1 MDRSVKTIERLMKI
15 AAGLALL
22 LGLFPQA
29 ALAETSTA
37 PAVTVEPVAAKKP
50 GDRVDL
56 KGTTTLSQL
65 TVKVLRPD
73 GTILFVD
80 VPAVQ
85 NGAYQTAFRLPD
97 DAMAGTYTAVVGWGE
112 VTANTTFSVAQVGST
127 PPPSDGGGGSG
138 GSGGGSG
145 GGGGGSRAPAVTVEP
160 VAAKKPGDRVDLKGT
175 TTLSQLTVKVL
186 RPDGTILFVD
196 VPAVQNGAYQ
206 TAFRLPDDAMAGT
219 YTAVVGWGEVTAKT
233 MFSVSVSPGG
243 STPPPSDGGGSGG
256 SVGSG
261 GGTTP
266 PPGGGG
272 GGGGSGSGSGGGG
285 SSGGGSG
292 GGGSGG
298 GSGGGGSSGGGS
310 GGGTSPAPGAKPS
323 TEQTFPGGKATIT
336 QNADGTRSVTLS
348 VSREAIDQALS
359 AGGKTVT
366 LNFSGLA
373 LKAGDVLALTVDKD
387 AVAKV
392 KAGGQTLNVG
402 YGGLTVSIPGDALD
416 AFVAGDGGLSLK
428 VSVAELKR
436 ETVRIAAVPTTE
448 VVSFAYAIEGPGSLK
463 RPIDVTL
470 NLADGGTDVRKV
482 GAYLKQADGSW
493 KYIGGRADAAKKTL
507 TAKMSRFGTVAAI
520 AYHKTFA
527 DLQNHWAKDVVEVL
541 AAHHIVKG
549 KSEDVFAPNENVTR
563 AEFAALML
571 NALGLPVERAAHPF
585 RDVPEGAWYRDIVAT
600 AYRHGLMAGDGQ
612 TFRPNAPITREEM
625 AVVLVNALGMKD
637 EAAGKTPTFADGGRI
652 SAWAKGAVGL
662 AQEKGLIRGVGD
674 NRFAPK
680 ANAKRAEA
688 AALLYNAVF
697 QP

>member
-1 MDRSVKTIERLMKI
+1 MKTIKLKTIEYFIKI

-29 ALAETSTA
+29 ALAETSNA
-37 PAVTVEPVAAKKP
+37 PAVTIEPVAPKKQ

-56 KGTTTLSQL
+56 KGTTTLSQV

-73 GTILFVD
+73 RTILFVD

-97 DAMAGTYTAVVGWGE
+97 DAMAGTY
-112 VTANTTFSVAQVGST
+112 
-127 PPPSDGGGGSG
+127 
-138 GSGGGSG
+138 
-145 GGGGGSRAPAVTVEP
+145 
-160 VAAKKPGDRVDLKGT
+160 
-175 TTLSQLTVKVL
+175 
-186 RPDGTILFVD
+186 
-196 VPAVQNGAYQ
+196 
-206 TAFRLPDDAMAGT
+206 M
-219 YTAVVGWGEVTAKT
+219 AVVGWGEVTAKAT
-233 MFSVSVSPGG
+233 FSVTPGG
-243 STPPPSDGGGSGG
+243 STPPPP
-256 SVGSG
+256 G

-266 PPGGGG
+266 PPS

-285 SSGGGSG
+285 SSG
-292 GGGSGG
+292 
-298 GSGGGGSSGGGS
+298 

-336 QNADGTRSVTLS
+336 QNADGTRTVTLN

-359 AGGKTVT
+359 SGGKTVT

-373 LKAGDVLALTVDKD
+373 LKAGDVLTLPIDKD
-387 AVAKV
+387 IVAKI
-392 KAGGQTLNVG
+392 KSSGQTLEVA
-402 YGGLTVSIPGDALD
+402 LSHLSVSIPGDALD
-416 AFVAGDGGLSLK
+416 AFVASDGGMSLK
-428 VSVAELKR
+428 VSVSELKR
-436 ETVRIAAVPTTE
+436 ETVRIAAAPTTE
-448 VVSFAYAIEGPGSLK
+448 VVSFAYAIEGPGSLN
-463 RPIDVTL
+463 RPIDVTFIL
-470 NLADGGTDVRKV
+470 TDSSTDARKI

-493 KYIGGRADAAKKTL
+493 KYIGGMADVAKKTL

-527 DLQNHWAKDVVEVL
+527 DLKNHWAKDVVEVL
-541 AAHHIVKG
+541 SAHHIVSG

-571 NALGLPVERAAHPF
+571 NALGLPVERSEHPF
-585 RDVPEGAWYRDIVAT
+585 RDVPEGAWYRDTVAT

-612 TFRPNAPITREEM
+612 VFRPNAPITREEM
-625 AVVLVNALGMKD
+625 AVVLVNALGMKN
-637 EAAGKTPTFADGGRI
+637 EAAGKTPTFADRGSI

>member
-1 MDRSVKTIERLMKI
+1 M
-15 AAGLALL
+15 
-22 LGLFPQA
+22 
-29 ALAETSTA
+29 
-37 PAVTVEPVAAKKP
+37 
-50 GDRVDL
+50 
-56 KGTTTLSQL
+56 
-65 TVKVLRPD
+65 
-73 GTILFVD
+73 
-80 VPAVQ
+80 
-85 NGAYQTAFRLPD
+85 
-97 DAMAGTYTAVVGWGE
+97 
-112 VTANTTFSVAQVGST
+112 
-127 PPPSDGGGGSG
+127 
-138 GSGGGSG
+138 
-145 GGGGGSRAPAVTVEP
+145 
-160 VAAKKPGDRVDLKGT
+160 
-175 TTLSQLTVKVL
+175 
-186 RPDGTILFVD
+186 
-196 VPAVQNGAYQ
+196 
-206 TAFRLPDDAMAGT
+206 
-219 YTAVVGWGEVTAKT
+219 
-233 MFSVSVSPGG
+233 
-243 STPPPSDGGGSGG
+243 
-256 SVGSG
+256 
-261 GGTTP
+261 
-266 PPGGGG
+266 
-272 GGGGSGSGSGGGG
+272 
-285 SSGGGSG
+285 
-292 GGGSGG
+292 
-298 GSGGGGSSGGGS
+298 
-310 GGGTSPAPGAKPS
+310 
-323 TEQTFPGGKATIT
+323 
-336 QNADGTRSVTLS
+336 
-348 VSREAIDQALS
+348 
-359 AGGKTVT
+359 T

-392 KAGGQTLNVG
+392 KAGGQALNVG
-402 YGGLTVSIPGDALD
+402 YGGLTVSIPGEALD

-436 ETVRIAAVPTTE
+436 ETVRIAAAPTTE

-463 RPIDVTL
+463 QPIDVTL
-470 NLADGGTDVRKV
+470 NLVAGGSDVRKV

-585 RDVPEGAWYRDIVAT
+585 RDVPEGAWYRDVVAT

-637 EAAGKTPTFADGGRI
+637 EAAGKTPTFADGGSI